1 MPKLLLLQRVSN
13 YRIHTQ
19 LRLWHTSCLGYRSIH
34 HWWFSGKVV
43 DFSHHSGVCSPAEAP
58 VIVSSNHG
66 DNEMKSMRFFLPLL
80 ALAITLSLA
89 VRAKAQTL
97 TTLASFTL
105 SIPTVVRLD
114 DRRVP
119 VVN

>member
-1 MPKLLLLQRVSN
+1 MKL
-13 YRIHTQ
+13 
-19 LRLWHTSCLGYRSIH
+19 
-34 HWWFSGKVV
+34 
-43 DFSHHSGVCSPAEAP
+43 
-58 VIVSSNHG
+58 
-66 DNEMKSMRFFLPLL
+66 MRFFLPLL